1 MSETLENGEIT
12 LSKSTIN
19 ALKKHGCCVDSQID
33 SSQLEEL
40 LTSDDEDVRIA
51 IAKCLDFKANKNQ
64 IERGVTDTSEE
75 VREAFAK
82 RIDYKPTKRQL
93 ERGLTDKF
101 QKVRSAFYRRG
112 DVVLSDM
119 QKERARKG
127 GFNVFSST
135 SLEEHDEPDTI
146 CPFCKTWILAE
157 EDTWCKH
164 LAYIHLPPFFYGGIE
179 KGPSAKTK
187 YEQWLKKNSVN
198 PYDCSARKFDL
209 FCKNFGFKRRFV
221 SGSETAGFECG
232 KIIYAFV
239 DEYISF

>member
-1 MSETLENGEIT
+1 MT
-12 LSKSTIN
+12 KPST
-19 ALKKHGCCVDSQID
+19 
-33 SSQLEEL
+33 
-40 LTSDDEDVRIA
+40 TS
-51 IAKCLDFKANKNQ
+51 
-64 IERGVTDTSEE
+64 GVTRSVSTPLAISP
-75 VREAFAK
+75 AMK
-82 RIDYKPTKRQL
+82 RLPRSNRLLSIPWASKPTKRQL

-101 QKVRSAFYRRG
+101 LKVRSAFYRRG
-112 DVVLSDM
+112 DVVLSNM

-179 KGPSAKTK
+179 KGPSAKAK

-198 PYDCSARKFDL
+198 LYDCSARKFDI
-209 FCKNFGFKRRFV
+209 FCKNFGFKKRFV

-239 DEYISF
+239 DDKIVS